1 MSSTQEQEQEQ
12 EQKLK
17 LSSANIIS
25 LIAVLMTI
33 GTVFI
38 SINSKISELT
48 QRVISLEKA
57 NDDNKTGFSKF
68 DFKLDKINE
77 SLNQLKVDMAG
88 QRILEA
94 EKTIK

>member
-1 MSSTQEQEQEQ
+1 MSQEP

-38 SINSKISELT
+38 SINSKITEIT
-48 QRVISLEKA
+48 QRVYTLEKA
-57 NDDNKTGFSKF
+57 NEDNKSGFSKF

-88 QRILEA
+88 QRIKDE
-94 EKTIK
+94 ENNR

>member
-1 MSSTQEQEQEQ
+1 MSQET

-38 SINSKISELT
+38 SINSKISEFIT
-48 QRVISLEKA
+48 YENYI
-57 NDDNKTGFSKF
+57 
-68 DFKLDKINE
+68 
-77 SLNQLKVDMAG
+77 DMSI
-88 QRILEA
+88 REFI
-94 EKTIK
+94 